1 MRRWCTAAG
10 TAAALAMAG
19 CSSDHPAAVGQLSS
33 PTATVAGVDTPT
45 PTPTAVDPGPT
56 SPVTVPPVTVTTQPV
71 ASPVAPPPPLAFL
84 NRLQGDWNLQS
95 WTEATGPTTLYL
107 DVRGGTMTVGGSG
120 ATDWRLNF
128 DERGES
134 HNPQPAIKCGGQ
146 ASDAA
151 TITGQPGGDRNSS
164 IDWTADLESV
174 DHSSTGEGFI
184 WRAMCGW
191 TTLGGQYPFAVTL
204 QGDPTQPA
212 TVMQMSNQ
220 YGTFVWHR

>member
-1 MRRWCTAAG
+1 MRRWCIAAG
-10 TAAALAMAG
+10 TATALAIAS
-19 CSSDHPAAVGQLSS
+19 CNSNHPAAVGRTPS
-33 PTATVAGVDTPT
+33 PTPTVVSVDTPT
-45 PTPTAVDPGPT
+45 PTTTTAEPGP
-56 SPVTVPPVTVTTQPV
+56 SNPVTVPSQPV
-71 ASPVAPPPPLAFL
+71 VSPVAPPPPLAFL

-95 WTEATGPTTLYL
+95 WTEAPGPTTLYL
-107 DVRGGTMTVGGSG
+107 DVRGGTMTVSGSG
-120 ATDWRLNF
+120 AADWRLGF

-151 TITGQPGGDRNSS
+151 MITGQPGGDRNSS

-191 TTLGGQYPFAVTL
+191 TTIGGQYPFAVTL

-220 YGTFVWHR
+220 YGTFVWQR